1 MIFMEGQKEIPCQPT
16 GIGSLFHQMEDRW
29 TIQGLV
35 EFIRLPGE
43 EFAQNRA
50 R

>member
-1 MIFMEGQKEIPCQPT
+1 
-16 GIGSLFHQMEDRW
+16 LFHQMEDRW
-29 TIQGLV
+29 TIQGRV

-43 EFAQNRA
+43 ELAQNRA